1 MQLLTRVPVLSIVYK
16 LQEIRIIY
24 VLLFQFQRSIVI
36 YDKNIKLL
44 NIFCY
49 AGPDSLLLMVKN
61 GAVQYR
67 DKYDTKS

>member
-1 MQLLTRVPVLSIVYK
+1 MQLLTRVPVSSLGYK

-36 YDKNIKLL
+36 CDKNVKLL
-44 NIFCY
+44 NICCY
-49 AGPDSLLLMVKN
+49 TGPDSLLLIVKN